1 MSKIKNEKHNL
12 KYYLS
17 LPYTIKL
24 TSEEAGGFFAEIE
37 ELTGCMSQGETQEE
51 ALINLEQAK
60 KMWLE
65 SMLKKNQVVPEPE
78 ITKEYSGK
86 FLVRIPVSLHRRIA
100 RLAKKEGVSLNQMAL
115 TLLSERVTF
124 KEIKIEIKTALWEIE
139 SRTKGE
145 YELKQE
151 AMKIAQPDTVY
162 DALSEKSKI
171 PKMTWKK
178 PGTIRS

>member
-1 MSKIKNEKHNL
+1 MSETKNNKDSL
-12 KYYLS
+12 KYYLN

-24 TSEEAGGFFAEIE
+24 IPEEAGGYFAEIE
-37 ELTGCMSQGETQEE
+37 ELPGCMSQGETQKE
-51 ALINLEQAK
+51 ALENIEDAK
-60 KMWLE
+60 RMWLE

-86 FLVRIPVSLHRRIA
+86 FLLRVPVSLHRRIA

-124 KEIKIEIKTALWEIE
+124 KEIKIEIETALWEIE

-162 DALSEKSKI
+162 DILLEKNKI
-171 PKMTWKK
+171 PKMIWKK
-178 PGTIRS
+178 PGAVRS

>member
-1 MSKIKNEKHNL
+1 MSKTKNNSNTL
-12 KYYLS
+12 KYYMN
-17 LPYTIKL
+17 LPYTIKVIP
-24 TSEEAGGFFAEIE
+24 EEAGAYFVEVE
-37 ELTGCMSQGETQEE
+37 ELPGCMSQGETQKE
-51 ALINLEQAK
+51 ALENIEDAK

-65 SMLKKNQVVPEPE
+65 SMLKKKQAIPEPE

-86 FLVRIPVSLHRRIA
+86 FLVRIPASLHRRIA
-100 RLAKKEGVSLNQMAL
+100 RLAKAEGVSLNQMAL

-139 SRTKGE
+139 STTKAE
-145 YELKQE
+145 YELKQG

-162 DALSEKSKI
+162 DTLSEKSKI

-178 PGTIRS
+178 SGTVRS

>member
-1 MSKIKNEKHNL
+1 MSETKSNKDSLE
-12 KYYLS
+12 YYLN

-24 TSEEAGGFFAEIE
+24 IPEEAGGYFVEIE
-37 ELTGCMSQGETQEE
+37 ELPGCMSQGETQKE
-51 ALINLEQAK
+51 ALENIEDAK
-60 KMWLE
+60 RMWLE
-65 SMLKKNQVVPEPE
+65 SMLKKKQVVPEPE

-86 FLVRIPVSLHRRIA
+86 FLLRVPVSLHRRIA

-124 KEIKIEIKTALWEIE
+124 KEIKIDIETALWEIE

-162 DALSEKSKI
+162 DTLSEKSKI

-178 PGTIRS
+178 PGVVRS